1 MWNFLLAFFSARAVG
16 RSRVLRRLLA
26 LFLFGALIAALIY
39 TGVVFH
45 AVTERSHARHV
56 HPHSSN

>member
-16 RSRVLRRLLA
+16 RSRALRRVLA
-26 LFLFGALIAALIY
+26 LFFIGVVVAALIY
-39 TGVVFH
+39 TVVVFK
-45 AVTERSHARHV
+45 AVTERSHPSHV